1 MLDTLRF
8 KLASLLRP
16 AEPRHNAQALLTP
29 AGREYAVQE
38 GFEDKRFE
46 VSQLLATSEMGQEDS
61 IMLEIFNLMFLGWGL
76 VAVPPDG
83 MDPKQASDITPQILK
98 QLWRF
103 DKVLDLKYLMGR
115 MWADDIIFGP
125 GLVELG
131 VQVDEQGNFLDWGRV
146 DDWKGPEWAN
156 YLDATSFENPPAHGT
171 ANGRYIEG
179 RILKGIDTILRKEG
193 WNTGRLSLARA
204 SPSRY
209 PPDGF

>member
-1 MLDTLRF
+1 
-8 KLASLLRP
+8 
-16 AEPRHNAQALLTP
+16 
-29 AGREYAVQE
+29 
-38 GFEDKRFE
+38 
-46 VSQLLATSEMGQEDS
+46 
-61 IMLEIFNLMFLGWGL
+61 MLEIFNLMFLGWGL

-146 DDWKGPEWAN
+146 DDWKGPEWAE
-156 YLDATSFENPPAHGT
+156 LS
-171 ANGRYIEG
+171 GRYKLRECSFARHG
-179 RILKGIDTILRKEG
+179 KRQVHRRPNFKG
-193 WNTGRLSLARA
+193 SLL
-204 SPSRY
+204 
-209 PPDGF
+209 